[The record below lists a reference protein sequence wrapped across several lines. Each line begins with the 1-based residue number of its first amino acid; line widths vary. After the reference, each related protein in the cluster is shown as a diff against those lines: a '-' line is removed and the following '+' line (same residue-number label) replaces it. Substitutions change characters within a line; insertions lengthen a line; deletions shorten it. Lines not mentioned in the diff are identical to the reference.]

1 MLCIVLK
8 MQLKSGEIKTKNKFG
23 CIKYTLI
30 FVLIKFCYMKI
41 VNLVDKVIDWV
52 NDNPIKII
60 LIVVV
65 LFLVFKH

>member
-1 MLCIVLK
+1 
-8 MQLKSGEIKTKNKFG
+8 
-23 CIKYTLI
+23 
-30 FVLIKFCYMKI
+30 MKI

>member
-1 MLCIVLK
+1 MGNFLTFFLVILK
-8 MQLKSGEIKTKNKFG
+8 NTI
-23 CIKYTLI
+23 I
-30 FVLIKFCYMKI
+30 FAEIKFCYMKV

-52 NDNPIKII
+52 NDNPVKII